1 MRLRKTAVRFQPI
14 VAFKTGLLLLA
25 HTITATAFGL
35 EKHLDV
41 RSASISS
48 LHDALFS
55 GQTTCRTIISAHI
68 SRIQAFNP
76 IINAITALDPACL
89 SAADALDAQL
99 AAGNVTGR
107 PLFCIP
113 VLLKDS
119 FDAAGMSTAAGCL
132 ALARN
137 RPRVDSPTV
146 AALRSAGA
154 VVLGRA
160 SMHEL
165 ALEGISASSL
175 AGQVRNPYDLRRT
188 PGGSSGGSGAAVA
201 AGFAVLATGTDTV
214 NSLRSPASANGLC
227 SFRPTTGLV
236 SKEGIV
242 PVSATQDAI
251 GAMGRSVEDIAV
263 ALQVMAGARG
273 EDVPDEVVGTH
284 YVKEMMEGDGLKGL
298 RLGVVD
304 GFFNHTADPE
314 TDPVNNAMESMMSL
328 LKNAGVTI
336 VNITDPVFD
345 AVSILT
351 SLDVQRFEYKEQL
364 GLYLGRTDLDGEDVP
379 RSFDQLYHGNRESQ
393 DFVVLPYQY
402 DFINKSSTAS
412 TSDDEYKTRQAGI
425 RRLTEHLAATF
436 ATHSLE
442 ALIYPQQKNLVV
454 EIGSPS
460 QAGRNG
466 ILAALTGSPVVVVPA
481 GYSPEEGG
489 RGGVPIGMEILGMS
503 WTEGRLLGIARSIS
517 QLPGAPAWRMP
528 GTVNS
533 SVEVRAYEEVPVIVP
548 DRGSVPPEYPLG
560 NLWHGPV

>member
-1 MRLRKTAVRFQPI
+1 MWLRKTCIYSQPI
-14 VAFKTGLLLLA
+14 AVFKTGLLLLA
-25 HTITATAFGL
+25 HINTATALGL
-35 EKHLDV
+35 EEHLDV

-55 GQTTCRTIISAHI
+55 GQTTCRTIISAHL
-68 SRIQAFNP
+68 SRIQALNP
-76 IINAITALDPACL
+76 TINAITALDPACL

-175 AGQVRNPYDLRRT
+175 AGQVRNPYDLGRT

-227 SFRPTTGLV
+227 SFRPTTGLI

-242 PVSATQDAI
+242 PVSATQDAV
-251 GAMGRSVEDIAV
+251 GAMGRSVEDVAV

-273 EDVPDEVVGTH
+273 EGVPEGAVGTD
-284 YVKEMMEGDGLKGL
+284 YVKEMLDGRGLKEL

-314 TDPVNNAMESMMSL
+314 TDPVNDAMQSMMSL
-328 LKNAGVTI
+328 LKDAGAI
-336 VNITDPVFD
+336 LVNITDPVFD

-351 SLDVQRFEYKEQL
+351 NLDVQRFEYKEQL
-364 GLYLGRTDLDGEDVP
+364 DLYLGRADLDGEDVP
-379 RSFDQLYHGNRESQ
+379 RSFDQLYHGNRGSQ

-412 TSDDEYKTRQAGI
+412 TSDEEYKTRQAGI
-425 RRLTEHLAATF
+425 RRLTEKLAATF
-436 ATHSLE
+436 AAHSLD
-442 ALIYPQQKNLVV
+442 ALVYPQQRNLVV

-481 GYSPEEGG
+481 GYSPVEGG
-489 RGGVPIGMEILGMS
+489 RGGVPIGMEILGLPWS
-503 WTEGRLLGIARSIS
+503 EARLLGIARGIS
-517 QLPGAPAWRMP
+517 LLPGAPAWRMP
-528 GTVNS
+528 GSVNA
-533 SVEVRAYEEVPVIVP
+533 SVEVRSFEEVPVVVP
-548 DRGSVPPEYPLG
+548 DRGSVPAEYPLG
-560 NLWHGPV
+560 NLWLGAL

>member
-76 IINAITALDPACL
+76 SINAITALDPACL

-188 PGGSSGGSGAAVA
+188 PGEALVGPGRRSRLGS
-201 AGFAVLATGTDTV
+201 LC
-214 NSLRSPASANGLC
+214 SLRGQIP
-227 SFRPTTGLV
+227 
-236 SKEGIV
+236 
-242 PVSATQDAI
+242 
-251 GAMGRSVEDIAV
+251 
-263 ALQVMAGARG
+263 
-273 EDVPDEVVGTH
+273 
-284 YVKEMMEGDGLKGL
+284 
-298 RLGVVD
+298 
-304 GFFNHTADPE
+304 
-314 TDPVNNAMESMMSL
+314 
-328 LKNAGVTI
+328 
-336 VNITDPVFD
+336 
-345 AVSILT
+345 
-351 SLDVQRFEYKEQL
+351 
-364 GLYLGRTDLDGEDVP
+364 
-379 RSFDQLYHGNRESQ
+379 
-393 DFVVLPYQY
+393 
-402 DFINKSSTAS
+402 ST
-412 TSDDEYKTRQAGI
+412 
-425 RRLTEHLAATF
+425 
-436 ATHSLE
+436 
-442 ALIYPQQKNLVV
+442 V
-454 EIGSPS
+454 
-460 QAGRNG
+460 
-466 ILAALTGSPVVVVPA
+466 
-481 GYSPEEGG
+481 
-489 RGGVPIGMEILGMS
+489 
-503 WTEGRLLGIARSIS
+503 
-517 QLPGAPAWRMP
+517 
-528 GTVNS
+528 
-533 SVEVRAYEEVPVIVP
+533 
-548 DRGSVPPEYPLG
+548 
-560 NLWHGPV
+560 